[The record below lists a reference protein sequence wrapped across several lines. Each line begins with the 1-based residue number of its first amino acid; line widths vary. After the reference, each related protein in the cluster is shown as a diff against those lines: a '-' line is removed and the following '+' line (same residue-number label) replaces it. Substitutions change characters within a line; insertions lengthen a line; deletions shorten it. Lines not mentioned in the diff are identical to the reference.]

1 MLCLY
6 FRVWTYGTFPEDEED
21 GGCWKSGNSTQTA
34 NWAPPPQGVFRNLA
48 MSSGM
53 HFLDPTHLG
62 LRLSTRG
69 SKSLKTYKAL
79 GLGAEVSPAPPE
91 SHLCPTPLTQK
102 IQIVFISLHTLLC
115 NCFSRFGQD
124 GAHVPTLILIAVSIT
139 VSSLVVLTAALTVC
153 QIVNDTQGRI

>member
-1 MLCLY
+1 
-6 FRVWTYGTFPEDEED
+6 
-21 GGCWKSGNSTQTA
+21 
-34 NWAPPPQGVFRNLA
+34 

-79 GLGAEVSPAPPE
+79 GLGAEVSPAPPNLTSAPPL
-91 SHLCPTPLTQK
+91 SHKKSRLCLFHFIHFFAIVLT
-102 IQIVFISLHTLLC
+102 VLDRT
-115 NCFSRFGQD
+115 